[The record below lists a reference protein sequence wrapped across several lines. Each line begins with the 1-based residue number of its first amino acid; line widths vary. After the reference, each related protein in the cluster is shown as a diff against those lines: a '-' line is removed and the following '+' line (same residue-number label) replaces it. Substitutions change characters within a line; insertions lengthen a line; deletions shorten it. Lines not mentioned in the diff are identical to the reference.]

1 MPPFAYLHR
10 HGADHVDV
18 LTGDVVTVPTLADIP
33 LTPGAQTLAVIPYRQ
48 IAERGFDC
56 VDDGAPLECL
66 RVATHKKLPLDA
78 FPELPL
84 RLSDGADLPLQDS
97 DGAGLPL
104 QDSDGA
110 DLPLRISGG
119 AGLPLRSSD
128 GAFDLSDEQYGE
140 IVDAVLRDEIGRGEG
155 ANFVIHRVF
164 TATVDGDPIAAAK
177 GAFGR
182 LLAGEQGAYW
192 TFLVHTGT
200 RTLVGATPERH
211 VSVAGGRTMMN
222 PISGTLR
229 HGSRDVL
236 DFLSD
241 PKEIE
246 ELYMVLDEELKMMA
260 VIAEHGGQVFGPYLK
275 RMTHLTHTEYLLS
288 GRGSMDVRDVL
299 RATMFAP
306 TVTGSP
312 IENACRVIA
321 RHERRGRGYYAGVL
335 ALLGHDDAGRQ
346 TLDAPILIRTAEISP
361 DGTLRLS
368 VGATLVRHSTPEGE
382 VAETHTKA
390 AGVLAALGLRSVPS
404 GTAEP
409 IGPAAPRPRQ
419 PDSAEIQAA
428 GGAPRPP
435 RSELA
440 EIQAP
445 GPTAPRPPR
454 PEPAEIQTPSPTA
467 PQPPRREPAEI
478 QTPSPTAPQPPRPE
492 PAEIQAP
499 SPAPRPPRPESAEIE
514 AALAGRNTGLARFW
528 LDQRRPGEI
537 EVPALSGRTAT
548 IVDAE
553 DTFTAMLAHQLRALG
568 LSVSIVPWHSPGAL
582 DADLVVVGPGPGD
595 PGAPDDPKMIV
606 LRALVPELLAVRRPT
621 LAICLGHQV
630 LAHTL
635 GLPLRRRDAPYQG
648 LARDIDLFGATRRVG
663 FYSSFTAISDTAS
676 LATPYGPVE
685 IARDRSDGSVHAIR
699 GEAFAGVQFHAE
711 SVLSRD
717 GLTVLVELLTPMLG
731 PLAGASSA
739 AGTTPSTA
747 WTASSGAGTA
757 ASAVGTASSAQGTAT
772 SAAWTASSAAGTATS
787 AAGTAT
793 SRAASSLRA
802 GT

>member
-1 MPPFAYLHR
+1 MQPFAFLHR
-10 HGADHVDV
+10 DGADHVEV

-33 LTPGAQTLAVIPYRQ
+33 LSRDAQTLALIPYRQ

-56 VDDGAPLECL
+56 IDDGAPLECL
-66 RVATHKKLPLDA
+66 RVATHQKMPLGA
-78 FPELPL
+78 FPDEAF
-84 RLSDGADLPLQDS
+84 RVRG
-97 DGAGLPL
+97 
-104 QDSDGA
+104 
-110 DLPLRISGG
+110 
-119 AGLPLRSSD
+119 
-128 GAFDLSDEQYGE
+128 GAFDVSDDEYGE
-140 IVDAVLRDEIGRGEG
+140 IVDAVLRGEIGRGEG

-164 TATVDGDPIAAAK
+164 TATVNGDPVAAAK
-177 GAFGR
+177 AAFSR

-211 VSVAGGRTMMN
+211 ISVADGLTMMN

-229 HGSRDVL
+229 HGSRDLL

-260 VIAEHGGQVFGPYLK
+260 AVAEHGGQVVGPYLK
-275 RMTHLTHTEYLLS
+275 RMAHLTHTEYLLA

-361 DGTLRLS
+361 DGTLRLP
-368 VGATLVRHSTPEGE
+368 VGATLVRHSTAEGE

-390 AGVLAALGLRSVPS
+390 AGVLAALGLRSVSRSS
-404 GTAEP
+404 GTAEA
-409 IGPAAPRPRQ
+409 IE
-419 PDSAEIQAA
+419 S
-428 GGAPRPP
+428 
-435 RSELA
+435 
-440 EIQAP
+440 
-445 GPTAPRPPR
+445 
-454 PEPAEIQTPSPTA
+454 PEVQ
-467 PQPPRREPAEI
+467 
-478 QTPSPTAPQPPRPE
+478 
-492 PAEIQAP
+492 
-499 SPAPRPPRPESAEIE
+499 
-514 AALAGRNTGLARFW
+514 AALAARNTDLARFW
-528 LDQRRPGEI
+528 LDQRRPGEL
-537 EVPALSGRTAT
+537 EVLALAGRSAA

-568 LSVSIVPWHSPGAL
+568 LSVSIVPWHAPGNL

-595 PGAPDDPKMIV
+595 PTAADEPKMIA
-606 LRALVPELLAVRRPT
+606 LRRLVTDLLGARRPMLAV
-621 LAICLGHQV
+621 CLGHQV

-635 GLPLRRRDAPYQG
+635 GLPLHRREAPYQG

-663 FYSSFTAISDTAS
+663 FYSSFTAISDAA
-676 LATPYGPVE
+676 LLDTPYGPVE
-685 IARDRSDGSVHAIR
+685 IARDESDGTVHAVR
-699 GEAFAGVQFHAE
+699 GSGFAGMQFHAE

-717 GLTVLVELLTPMLG
+717 GLAVLGELLAPLFGPGMVLADLCTPL
-731 PLAGASSA
+731 PEDVIS
-739 AGTTPSTA
+739 PSHT
-747 WTASSGAGTA
+747 G
-757 ASAVGTASSAQGTAT
+757 
-772 SAAWTASSAAGTATS
+772 
-787 AAGTAT
+787 
-793 SRAASSLRA
+793 
-802 GT
+802 